1 MKQILY
7 RPVVVFVITILAAY
21 FIFSLRNN
29 LKRVGLSQ
37 QNLATKQTEVDELDQ
52 SVTQQKEELA
62 IAEQP
67 LAKEKI
73 ARNELLMQKDGEIVI
88 RLPEIEIPEPATVE
102 ADVAAPWEEWRA
114 LLFK

>member
-7 RPVVVFVITILAAY
+7 RPVVVFVITICAAY
-21 FIFSLRNN
+21 FIFSLKNN
-29 LKRVGLSQ
+29 LKRVDLSQ
-37 QNLATKQTEVDELDQ
+37 QNLATIQAEVDELDQ

-73 ARNELLMQKDGEIVI
+73 TRNELLMQKEGEIVI
-88 RLPEIEIPEPATVE
+88 RLPEIEIPEPVAVK
-102 ADVAAPWEEWRA
+102 ADVATPWEEWQE
-114 LLFK
+114 LLF